1 MFEGDSAL
9 KRLPVTDGLRA
20 VAVIAVVLFHLF
32 PRAAPGGYI
41 GVDVFFVISGF
52 VIALRYLPRLVARE
66 VRFRDFFARRIQRL
80 VPAYLVVLVAT
91 TIAAYLILE
100 PVDLKNYGDSLAGQA
115 AYAQNVV
122 FWLQGDYFEDAL
134 HKPLLHT
141 WSLAVEEQFYLCF
154 PILVLVFRRGRVWG
168 TGALLLAALGSLAV
182 GMMLAGISPKTAF
195 YLLPTRVWEFAAGIA
210 TALVFGRISAGRA
223 SGPVFL
229 LGLAAILFATFG
241 FSEAAR
247 FPGPHAFLAVGA
259 TVAICLVQRD
269 LGGRLASLLAN
280 PVAQHFGRISY
291 SWYLWHWPIVALR
304 QQWAQQPATTAE
316 SVAMLLAGYALAA
329 ASYRLV
335 ERPALDRKAL
345 RRGRNSLALLGGF
358 LGLALACGLYLSL
371 TKGALGRFPPERRAL
386 FAATMDRVPNRCSF
400 AARLAMYDAQV
411 CRLAAGSG
419 EAVLLLGDSHADFM
433 KYELTAL
440 ARSAGDSLYLT
451 KQDCRPIDF
460 GIDYNCGEAVWQAVK
475 ADVRRLGIGKI
486 VVIAR
491 WERSVTAD
499 QYRRGVERMLE
510 TGATI
515 YLQRVVPN
523 ARYFN
528 PILRARGLA
537 LPPPYTASDY
547 ARDYAVETATL
558 DSLAAASG
566 GRLRILDPVPLLC
579 PGGGACALD
588 TGGEP
593 NYIDDDHLSTAGR
606 RRVAPLYRE
615 VFRRPA

>member
-32 PRAAPGGYI
+32 PKWAPGGYV

-52 VIALRYLPRLVARE
+52 VIALRYLPRLAARE
-66 VRFRDFFARRIQRL
+66 VGFRDFFARRIQRL
-80 VPAYLVVLVAT
+80 VPAYLVVLIAT
-91 TIAAYLILE
+91 TVAAYLILE

-115 AYAQNVV
+115 AYLQNVV

-154 PILVLVFRRGRVWG
+154 PILVLFFRRGRAWG
-168 TGALLLAALGSLAV
+168 IGALLLAALGSLAV
-182 GMMLAGISPKTAF
+182 GTVLAGISPKTAF
-195 YLLPTRVWEFAAGIA
+195 YLLPTRVWEFAAGIGA
-210 TALVFGRISAGRA
+210 ALAFGRISAGRA
-223 SGPVFL
+223 SAPLFL
-229 LGLAAILFATFG
+229 AALAAIAFAAFG

-247 FPGPHAFLAVGA
+247 FPGVHAYLAVLA

-269 LGGRLASLLAN
+269 LPGRVAALLAN

-304 QQWAQQPATTAE
+304 QQWAQQPATPLE
-316 SVAMLLAGYALAA
+316 SVAMLVAGYGLAV
-329 ASYRLV
+329 ASYRFV
-335 ERPALDRKAL
+335 ERPALDHKGL
-345 RRGRNSLALLGGF
+345 RRGRNSLILLGGF
-358 LGLALACGLYLSL
+358 LGMAFACGLFL
-371 TKGALGRFPPERRAL
+371 TLTDGALGRFPPQRRAL
-386 FAATMDRVPNRCSF
+386 YAATMDRVPNRCSF
-400 AARLAMYDAQV
+400 AARLALYDAQV
-411 CRLAAGSG
+411 CRLVEGPG

-433 KYELTAL
+433 KYELGAL

-451 KQDCRPIDF
+451 KQDCRPIDY
-460 GIDYNCGEAVWQAVK
+460 GVDYNCSEAVWQAVK
-475 ADVRRLGIGKI
+475 ADVRRFRISKI

-510 TGATI
+510 TGATV

-528 PILRARGLA
+528 PILPARGLPS
-537 LPPPYTASDY
+537 PPAYGASDY
-547 ARDYAVETATL
+547 ARDYAAEIASL
-558 DSLAAASG
+558 DALAAASG
-566 GRLRILDPVPLLC
+566 GRVHVLDPVPLLC
-579 PGGGACALD
+579 PGGGACAFD
-588 TGGEP
+588 TNGEP

-606 RRVAPLYRE
+606 RRVAPLFRS
-615 VFRRPA
+615 VFRPGA